1 MQFNPIFN
9 PSKKVNDRIFQNIK
23 KVIKHGKFILG
34 PEVIKLEESLKK
46 FVNSKYCLC
55 VSSGTDALLISLLG
69 LNVKKNDEIIVP
81 SFSWISTATMIKLI
95 GAKAVFVDVNNDDCN
110 INEKL
115 IEKKI
120 SKKTKAIICVSLFGN
135 TPNIQQINKIAKKYK
150 LAVIEDAAQS
160 FGAYYKNKKSGNLT
174 SIGCTSFFPSKPLGS
189 FGDAGAIFTNNK
201 ILFRKMKSIRTH
213 GQYKRNFHDLLG
225 INGRIDT
232 LQCAV
237 ILEKLKHFKKE
248 ISLRKKVFQ
257 VYKNYFEKNKFKKI
271 NIVKYEKYGKS
282 AYAQFC
288 ILTKERKFLIEKLKE
303 NKIPYAIYYPV
314 PMDRQKIFK
323 SSKKSP
329 TKESKILSSTILSL
343 PFGPYLKLK
352 DQKRVIKVFED
363 NKGKL

>member
-1 MQFNPIFN
+1 
-9 PSKKVNDRIFQNIK
+9 
-23 KVIKHGKFILG
+23 
-34 PEVIKLEESLKK
+34 
-46 FVNSKYCLC
+46 
-55 VSSGTDALLISLLG
+55 
-69 LNVKKNDEIIVP
+69 
-81 SFSWISTATMIKLI
+81 
-95 GAKAVFVDVNNDDCN
+95 
-110 INEKL
+110 
-115 IEKKI
+115 
-120 SKKTKAIICVSLFGN
+120 
-135 TPNIQQINKIAKKYK
+135 
-150 LAVIEDAAQS
+150 
-160 FGAYYKNKKSGNLT
+160 
-174 SIGCTSFFPSKPLGS
+174 
-189 FGDAGAIFTNNK
+189 
-201 ILFRKMKSIRTH
+201 MKSIRTH